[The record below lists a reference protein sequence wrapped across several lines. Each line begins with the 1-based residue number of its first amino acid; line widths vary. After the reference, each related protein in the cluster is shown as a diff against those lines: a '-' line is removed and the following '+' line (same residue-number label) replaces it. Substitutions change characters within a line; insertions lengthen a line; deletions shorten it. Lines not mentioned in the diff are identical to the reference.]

1 MPTKFVRIRDKA
13 TGVETSV
20 SDRRA
25 EQIKARAGLQKDH
38 PGVEI
43 LADVPA
49 VDALGRP
56 LPAAKAEPKSRT
68 EKPKEPT
75 R

>member
-13 TGVETSV
+13 TGVESSV

-25 EQIKARAGLQKDH
+25 EQLKARAERNKDH

-49 VDALGRP
+49 VDALGRA
-56 LPAAKAEPKSRT
+56 LPPTAPSPKPTVKS
-68 EKPKEPT
+68 KEQA